1 MNNITVDQADRMQ
14 KSRHPKDPLPLLQS
28 AFDPDPGRCKFS
40 STQRR
45 KYLIEIEI
53 GIESAKQAW
62 RFL

>member
-1 MNNITVDQADRMQ
+1 MQ
-14 KSRHPKDPLPLLQS
+14 KSRHPKDALPLLQS